1 MKSLIS
7 LLVAVAVAC
16 VVAIPASAQPTDNG
30 PRVVTHAHHAA
41 AIAPASDDGTPAFV
55 YVLIGCGAVAALGV
69 GGFLGARSV
78 ARRTSLPA
86 S

>member
-1 MKSLIS
+1 MRSFLS

-16 VVAIPASAQPTDNG
+16 VVAVPASAQPTDNG
-30 PRVVTHAHHAA
+30 PRVVTHAHHAT
-41 AIAPASDDGTPAFV
+41 AIAPASDDGTPVFV
-55 YVLIGCGAVAALGV
+55 YVLIGCAGVAALAG